1 VPSWSWLL
9 VLVLGGRR
17 VGFGPVHRA
26 PALDVAEL
34 CRSTVIGTSGISA
47 PEAEHVQVFCLSFSL
62 TWR

>member
-1 VPSWSWLL
+1 M

-17 VGFGPVHRA
+17 VGLGPVHRA
-26 PALDVAEL
+26 APALEVAEL

-47 PEAEHVQVFCLSFSL
+47 PEAEHVQGFCLCISL

>member
-9 VLVLGGRR
+9 VLVLDGRR
-17 VGFGPVHRA
+17 LGLGPVHRVA

-47 PEAEHVQVFCLSFSL
+47 PEAEQGFCLCISL